1 MPHRDSEP
9 DRSAEAIGTVIDR
22 YGPITGDTAAFAG
35 ALEKPL
41 PICVWAN
48 PLRLDRDALKRAEG
62 ELILAALPDGA
73 QLVALDE
80 RGKSPT
86 SRQFAKQIGDWQD
99 DGISDIAFA
108 IGGADGLSDAVRKH
122 ARLVLCFGAM
132 TWPHFVVRGLLFE
145 QLYRAQQII
154 AGHPYH
160 RD

>member
-1 MPHRDSEP
+1 MRITIIAVG
-9 DRSAEAIGTVIDR
+9 RLRA
-22 YGPITGDTAAFAG
+22 GP
-35 ALEKPL
+35 EKSL
-41 PICVWAN
+41 SDHFRGRLNAWNVT
-48 PLRLDRDALKRAEG
+48 LREVEEKRRLDGDALKRAEG
-62 ELILAALPDGA
+62 ELILAAIPDGA
-73 QLVALDE
+73 VLVTLDE

-99 DGISDIAFA
+99 DGVSDIAFA

>member
-1 MPHRDSEP
+1 MRITIIAVG
-9 DRSAEAIGTVIDR
+9 RLRA
-22 YGPITGDTAAFAG
+22 GP
-35 ALEKPL
+35 EKSL
-41 PICVWAN
+41 SDHFRGRLNAWNATLREVEEKR
-48 PLRLDRDALKRAEG
+48 RLDGDALKRAEG
-62 ELILAALPDGA
+62 ELILAAIPDGA
-73 QLVALDE
+73 VLVALDE

-86 SRQFAKQIGDWQD
+86 SRQFARQISDWQD
-99 DGISDIAFA
+99 DGVSDIAFA
-108 IGGADGLSDAVRKH
+108 IGGADGLSDAVCKH